1 MKEFLTTI
9 LLLISASSIAQT
21 SLELSF
27 SKEDFHISNGELIM
41 ISTNL
46 KERRVIGDTLSPCL
60 PYFPYR
66 IIVPE
71 NINSVFLSI
80 ECSKNIVAEN
90 IRIAANPKPNSR
102 DGRTSLVTGPREST
116 RSVETPVINA
126 GIKLQNGVSYLLLYV
141 TPFLYD
147 EPSGKLYFVSYIHI
161 DFEGLPSGQRVTI
174 SSLPEI
180 LSTCQ
185 IADTFVDNQQPRTD
199 NDTIDYLIVTNNNL
213 KSSFSALAQWKQ
225 RKCLRCK
232 IVTKEEIDT
241 LYPQYG
247 NSCARIKAYIMDYAS
262 PTRKKW
268 VLLGGDDSVV
278 PSKVCS
284 DDDFPFLSDFYYTT
298 DSIFSE
304 VEWGTN
310 EDGLVADC
318 DLASYNPYV
327 YLSRLP
333 VRTAQQVQ
341 DYTCKL
347 IDYEMGV
354 GVNNNMLL
362 AGFLVKFRNE
372 VKSDSHMLNEEVYDE
387 FVSNYWNG
395 NLNYIYDTGTS
406 FRVNHN
412 DSILISGENL
422 KNVMDDC
429 LFNILH
435 EISHGDSTYWK
446 FGNFAANHY
455 NISHAQAQTNYPGS
469 VIVTGACLTNQ
480 FEAEPCLSE
489 SLLRNSNGGAVAYF
503 GSSGLGV
510 GGESYCSNGSTYI
523 PLIYSDQYDG
533 HFLQNLYTG
542 IPSDKPYSLAAIAT
556 EAKSTVYNEFHAT
569 DSLNHYQYL
578 LVSINT
584 MGDPEMQVWTET
596 AQSFTTGNGPNVGPY
611 IIHSMV
617 DGCLDVISP
626 VGGCTIA
633 VLDEHGNRQEAN
645 NTSYASFSGL
655 SGQTYVAIMKHN
667 YIPYLRTTNVSSGG
681 ISPNL
686 LSLQA
691 FTSAGQMLTIRLE
704 DQNNSYLGTD
714 YVTDEWQLMI
724 ADVAR
729 GETKLVQVV
738 EGDNCQINTS
748 GWPSGIYAIHAYKNG
763 NTASTKIFIQ

>member
-90 IRIAANPKPNSR
+90 IRIAANPKPNIR

-232 IVTKEEIDT
+232 IATKEEIDT

-729 GETKLVQVV
+729 GDTKLVQVV

>member
-90 IRIAANPKPNSR
+90 IRIAANPKPNIR